1 MMDDHRLR
9 EQYEKTGN
17 LMDLL
22 RDPDF
27 LREMVQAEDE
37 CMGTIGAGF
46 PAYSYDSQP
55 VDPEKFRLA
64 MQEVLLQSILFT
76 ELRLLIS
83 SADLGAEMQDA
94 AILEGRRRIRQHLKQ
109 LTIEQQSFFDAL
121 MEEDS
126 LKLEYK
132 PLRSQVKAKLY
143 SLLSPNDWSA
153 ILEAATNALQNQW
166 IECMES
172 AKSA

>member
-1 MMDDHRLR
+1 MIDDRRFR

-17 LMDLL
+17 LMDLM

-27 LREMVQAEDE
+27 LQEMVQAEE
-37 CMGTIGAGF
+37 GYTIGAGF
-46 PAYSYDSQP
+46 PAYSYDSPP

-64 MQEVLLQSILFT
+64 MQKVLLQSILFT

-83 SADLGAEMQDA
+83 SANLGAEMQDA
-94 AILEGRRRIRQHLKQ
+94 AILEGRRRIRQQLKQ

-121 MEEDS
+121 VEEDS
-126 LKLEYK
+126 LNLEYK
-132 PLRSQVKAKLY
+132 PLRSQAKAKLY

-166 IECMES
+166 VEFMES

>member
-1 MMDDHRLR
+1 MDKRIFK

-17 LMDLL
+17 LMDLM
-22 RDPDF
+22 RDPNF

-37 CMGTIGAGF
+37 CGGTIGAGF

-64 MQEVLLQSILFT
+64 MQKVLLQSILFT

-83 SADLGAEMQDA
+83 SADLGIEMEEA
-94 AILEGRRRIRQHLKQ
+94 AILEGRRRIRQQLKQ

-166 IECMES
+166 VECMES